1 MGELFLLCLF
11 STVKIDTEKL
21 VVCEDDSLDEDELN
35 VRCSPNTSFSPV
47 IFLHLCSHCWLGR
60 GLEYII
66 IHVELGVGDSVMTSS
81 FYM

>member
-47 IFLHLCSHCWLGR
+47 IFFASLLTLLVGERAGVYHYTCRAWGGR
-60 GLEYII
+60 
-66 IHVELGVGDSVMTSS
+66 
-81 FYM
+81 